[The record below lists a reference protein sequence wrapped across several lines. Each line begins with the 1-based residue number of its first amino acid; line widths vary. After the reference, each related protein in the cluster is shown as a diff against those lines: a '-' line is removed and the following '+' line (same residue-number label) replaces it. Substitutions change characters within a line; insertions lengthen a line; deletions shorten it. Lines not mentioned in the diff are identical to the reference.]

1 MNTVFESFLF
11 VRTKWQS
18 LILSFPIWN
27 MELVVF
33 RKVSCSWLWR
43 TVFRI
48 WCVICSF
55 YSRSFW
61 RKMVLWYYSMLL
73 ILLCQLNMKSP
84 AVQKY
89 TLCSFVCVSVIQ
101 KTNNRSHWNNSIN
114 LISHIIFWM
123 KLNCSW
129 YMNMTAVAY
138 WMWLALLYATRW
150 LTPPITLTTKIFYYA
165 QHTR

>member
-1 MNTVFESFLF
+1 MT
-11 VRTKWQS
+11 S

-27 MELVVF
+27 MELVISP
-33 RKVSCSWLWR
+33 KVSWSWLWR
-43 TVFRI
+43 TTFRL

-55 YSRSFW
+55 YSRLFW

-73 ILLCQLNMKSP
+73 MLLCQLNMKNP
-84 AVQKY
+84 AVY
-89 TLCSFVCVSVIQ
+89 TFFVLVCVWMSFR
-101 KTNNRSHWNNSIN
+101 KKNNKSHWSSSIN

-138 WMWLALLYATRW
+138 WMWLALLYPTRW
-150 LTPPITLTTKIFYYA
+150 LTPPIPLTTKIFYYA